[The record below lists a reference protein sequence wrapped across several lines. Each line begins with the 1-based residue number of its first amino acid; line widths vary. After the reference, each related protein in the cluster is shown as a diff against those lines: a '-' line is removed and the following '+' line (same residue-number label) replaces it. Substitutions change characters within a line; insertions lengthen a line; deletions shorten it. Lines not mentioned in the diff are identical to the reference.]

1 MLLTEVFSSYFE
13 YNASKKVNLPILN
26 IPLKLIKV
34 NPRYAKSLSEQHV
47 NKAKALADLCQR
59 GVVTSIPPIQVKKT
73 IRGFELVKGILEF
86 IACKQAGIYA
96 IPAYVVTDNLLTE
109 ERQRYIIYINDK
121 PTAYFDNNIE
131 AEKQVEYVKKKNPK
145 DKIEVKLGTVK
156 T

>member
-13 YNASKKVNLPILN
+13 YNAGKVNSPILN

-34 NPRYAKSLSEQHV
+34 NPKHTNKLSEQQV
-47 NKAKALADLCQR
+47 NKVKTLATLCQQ
-59 GVVTSIPPIQVKKT
+59 GVVTSIPPIQVNKT

-86 IACKQAGIYA
+86 MACKQAGIYA
-96 IPAYVVTDNLLTE
+96 IPAYVVTDSLLTE

-121 PTAYFDNNIE
+121 PTAYFDNKIE
-131 AEKQVEYVKKKNPK
+131 AEKQAEYVKKKNPK
-145 DKIEVKLGTVK
+145 DKVEVKLGTVK